1 VKTILIA
8 EDDKKIAAALTIRLK
23 AAGYNVVVTRDGY
36 DGLKAAALERPDVI
50 VTDIWMPVGTGLCLA
65 EQLQEVGLQIPVI
78 FITASHNDILVQKA
92 RQLNGF
98 ACFRK
103 PYDSDQLLSAIAL
116 ATENHPS
123 LLAPAPSERPPL
135 ENRPN
140 A

>member
-1 VKTILIA
+1 MKTILIA

-23 AAGYNVVVTRDGY
+23 AAGYKVVVTRDGY

-78 FITASHNDILVQKA
+78 FIPASHNDVLVEKA

-103 PYDSDQLLSAIAL
+103 PYDADYFFFKDAP

-123 LLAPAPSERPPL
+123 LLAPAQPERPRL
-135 ENRPN
+135 EKRPD

>member
-1 VKTILIA
+1 MKTILIA
-8 EDDKKIAAALTIRLK
+8 EDDKTIAAALTIRLK
-23 AAGYNVVVTRDGY
+23 AAGYKVVVTRDGY

-50 VTDIWMPVGTGLCLA
+50 VTDIWMPVGTGLCFA

-92 RQLNGF
+92 RQLNAF

-123 LLAPAPSERPPL
+123 LLAPAQAERPRL
-135 ENRPN
+135 EKRPD

>member
-1 VKTILIA
+1 MKTILIA

-23 AAGYNVVVTRDGY
+23 AAGYKVVVTRDGY
-36 DGLKAAALERPDVI
+36 DGLKAAALERPDLI
-50 VTDIWMPVGTGLCLA
+50 VADIWMPVGTGLCFA

-78 FITASHNDILVQKA
+78 FITASQNDILVQKA
-92 RQLNGF
+92 RQLNAF

-103 PYDSDQLLSAIAL
+103 PYDADELLSAIAL

-123 LLAPAPSERPPL
+123 LLAPAQPERPRL
-135 ENRPN
+135 EKRPD

>member
-1 VKTILIA
+1 MKTILIA

-23 AAGYNVVVTRDGY
+23 AAGYRVVVTRDGY

-78 FITASHNDILVQKA
+78 FITASHSDILVQKA
-92 RQLNGF
+92 RQLNAF
-98 ACFRK
+98 ACFSK
-103 PYDSDQLLSAIAL
+103 HYDSDHFLLENAPT
-116 ATENHPS
+116 TENQPS
-123 LLAPAPSERPPL
+123 LLAPAHSERPRL
-135 ENRPN
+135 EERPD

>member
-1 VKTILIA
+1 MKTILIA
-8 EDDKKIAAALTIRLK
+8 EDDERIAAALTVRLE
-23 AAGYNVVVTRDGY
+23 AAGYKVVVTRDGY

-50 VTDIWMPVGTGLCLA
+50 VADIWMPVGTGLCFA

-78 FITASHNDILVQKA
+78 FITASQNDILVQKA
-92 RQLNGF
+92 RQLNAF

-116 ATENHPS
+116 ATENHPR
-123 LLAPAPSERPPL
+123 LLAPAQSERPRL
-135 ENRPN
+135 EKRPD

>member
-1 VKTILIA
+1 MKTILIA

-23 AAGYNVVVTRDGY
+23 AAGYRVVVTRDGY
-36 DGLKAAALERPDVI
+36 DALKAAAAERPDVI
-50 VTDIWMPVGTGLCLA
+50 VTDIWMPVGTGLCFA

-92 RQLNGF
+92 RQLKAF

-123 LLAPAPSERPPL
+123 LLAPAHSERPPL

-140 A
+140 P